1 MAKKHL
7 IIGSRGSKLAL
18 WQAELVKSLLYK
30 SNPDLRIEIKIIKT
44 QGDKI
49 LDTPLAKIGDKG
61 LFTKE
66 IEEVLLENIIDLA
79 VHSMKDL
86 PTKLPD
92 QLSIGAV
99 LERENPKDAFVS
111 LKYNRFAD
119 LPKKAVVATSSL
131 RRKACILHQRPDIQ
145 IVDIRGN
152 VDTRLLK
159 LKENNYDG
167 TILATAGLIRLN
179 LNNYIKEVLSTE
191 IMVPAVSQGA
201 LGIEIRENDDLLKY
215 QLKPLHDQKTYF
227 SILSERALL
236 RKLEGGCQVPIGAL
250 ATIKQN
256 KLTLRG
262 FVSDLQGSIFYR
274 GEISGRPEKAVEI
287 GELLAENLIEQGAQ
301 EVLDEIYCEQRK

>member
-1 MAKKHL
+1 MANKQI

-66 IEEVLLENIIDLA
+66 IEEALLENKIDLA

-92 QLSIGAV
+92 QLIIGAV
-99 LERENPKDAFVS
+99 LERENPRDAFVS
-111 LKYNRFAD
+111 LQHNQFAD
-119 LPKKAVVATSSL
+119 LPEKAVVATSSL

-152 VDTRLLK
+152 VDTRLRK
-159 LKENNYDG
+159 LKQNNYDG

-179 LNNYIKEVLSTE
+179 LDNYIKEVLSTE
-191 IMVPAVSQGA
+191 IMLPAVSQGA

-227 SILSERALL
+227 SILAERALL

-262 FVSDLQGSIFYR
+262 FVSDLTGSKFYR
-274 GEISGRPEKAVEI
+274 SEISGKPEKAEEI

-301 EVLDEIYCEQRK
+301 EVLDEIYREQRK

>member
-1 MAKKHL
+1 MPDKRL

-18 WQAELVKSLLYK
+18 WQAELVKSLLHK
-30 SNPDLRIEIKIIKT
+30 SNPELRIEIKIIKT

-66 IEEVLLENIIDLA
+66 IEEALLDKKIDLA
-79 VHSMKDL
+79 AHSMKDL

-92 QLSIGAV
+92 QLTIGTV
-99 LERENPKDAFVS
+99 LGRENPRDAFVS
-111 LKYNRFAD
+111 FKYNKFDD
-119 LPKKAVVATSSL
+119 LPKNAVIATSSL
-131 RRKACILHQRPDIQ
+131 RRKACILNRRPDIQ

-152 VDTRLLK
+152 VDTRLRK

-179 LNNYIKEVLSTE
+179 LEKHIKEVLSTE
-191 IMVPAVSQGA
+191 IMLPAVSQGA
-201 LGIEIRENDDLLKY
+201 LGIEIREYDDHLKY
-215 QLKPLHDQKTYF
+215 QLKPHHDQKTYL
-227 SILSERALL
+227 SILAERALL

-250 ATIKQN
+250 ATIGQN

-262 FVSDLQGSIFYR
+262 FVSDLQGLKIYQSEF
-274 GEISGRPEKAVEI
+274 SGKPEKAVEI

-301 EVLDEIYCEQRK
+301 EVLDEIYCDQK